1 MLFFHYK
8 SFKFWPLE
16 TIILTF
22 SNFFLDNS
30 HIPLNMTLKK
40 QKNLYT
46 VFKKFVWSHIFRWWQ
61 KSFILLI
68 LSQFLALN
76 SPKIASIIIF
86 WTFYNF
92 YLLIRV
98 SKLPAKEKIEE
109 KNFNIFQ
116 KWLPIMTLCGR
127 AIGKK
132 LAQAQNQPNM
142 PR

>member
-1 MLFFHYK
+1 MSKKVIATFFFKMLFFHYK

-22 SNFFLDNS
+22 SSFFFLDNS

-46 VFKKFVWSHIFRWWQ
+46 VFKKFVWSHIFKWWQ

-68 LSQFLALN
+68 LGQFHALN

-98 SKLPAKEKIEE
+98 SKLPAKEKLKKKISIFS
-109 KNFNIFQ
+109 KNDCLLWHCVGQ
-116 KWLPIMTLCGR
+116 
-127 AIGKK
+127 
-132 LAQAQNQPNM
+132 
-142 PR
+142 